1 MNFALMLQV
10 AAILLSIMAL
20 TVAIATFAR
29 AGRWKDGSDAKELL
43 TEVGAI
49 DKRLTTVEAEMKG
62 LATKADIASLSAK
75 LDGVRELVV
84 RAENAVERVE
94 HIMMEKDR

>member
-1 MNFALMLQV
+1 
-10 AAILLSIMAL
+10 
-20 TVAIATFAR
+20 
-29 AGRWKDGSDAKELL
+29 
-43 TEVGAI
+43 
-49 DKRLTTVEAEMKG
+49 MKG
-62 LATKADIASLSAK
+62 LATKADIAGLSAK